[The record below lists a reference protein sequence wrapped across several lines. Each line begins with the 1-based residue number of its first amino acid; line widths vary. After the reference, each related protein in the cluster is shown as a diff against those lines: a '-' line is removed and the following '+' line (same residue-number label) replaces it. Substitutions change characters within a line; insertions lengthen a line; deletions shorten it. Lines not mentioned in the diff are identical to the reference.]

1 MVKKN
6 LKNKYKNIDDS
17 ENDEEC
23 IQDNHD
29 SDVFTINESFLIIQK
44 LTSNNYSDRENI
56 TSLLASHDFNPLDEK
71 MRDQLLNS
79 EICKILVSK
88 LSDPFL
94 QVRFNT
100 ISAIMNLIIC
110 YSEHDIDK
118 LFFFD
123 AGLLK
128 GVESLLFEYFS
139 EREANIKHSEGE
151 QIKIN
156 KIIKGTVDLLLLTMD
171 LYDNDE
177 NKSFEKLH
185 FNSII
190 KFIVEIILN
199 PESLSEEIIINS
211 CLFLANL
218 VSLKVIKAEEFSTN
232 NLNKFIEFSVKLV
245 LDKTALKS
253 GNSVVIASIVVSLFY
268 IYCNNYSYFNNPEL
282 IKYLIETIYNGIN
295 FDLGTQIEDLN
306 VKIQNFIKNADKDE
320 MVVENKSE
328 DSTSSIKEQ
337 MKKNEYNIRSTLLY
351 LKTFT
356 DVINS
361 AELGSLTKNEQTLN
375 TSFHVDEDD
384 DSQDEEVEPE
394 NNLEIETNISFAV
407 HEIFKNSNYSGL
419 FTMIKNEFLPNLVKF
434 FDNLTIE
441 EFLLND
447 FDKMIVI
454 KELLFDLEYF
464 TVSLIN
470 NIIQNFDNLFHDN
483 LNIIY
488 SIGSTINKRIQIS
501 EYSKNTDFLSVLLT
515 CLRTILEKY
524 KSSFNNNFHIF
535 DYKSLFLILNNNISD
550 SFIKINIID
559 IINFIFCEFNSKE
572 DNYEVCKLLYN
583 ICVNEN
589 DMEVTSH
596 VLNAYFDIY
605 KEDDY
610 ETNSILK
617 QIGVI
622 DLMKLG
628 TNEFKI
634 RVNYFNI

>member
-1 MVKKN
+1 
-6 LKNKYKNIDDS
+6 
-17 ENDEEC
+17 
-23 IQDNHD
+23 
-29 SDVFTINESFLIIQK
+29 
-44 LTSNNYSDRENI
+44 
-56 TSLLASHDFNPLDEK
+56 

-79 EICKILVSK
+79 EICKILVAK

-94 QVRFNT
+94 QIRFNT

-110 YSEHDIDK
+110 YSEHEIDK
-118 LFFFD
+118 LFYFD

-128 GVESLLFEYFS
+128 GVENILIEYFS
-139 EREANIKHSEGE
+139 EREALIKHSEGE

-156 KIIKGTVDLLLLTMD
+156 KIIKGTIDLLLLTVD
-171 LYDNDE
+171 LYDSEE
-177 NKSFEKLH
+177 NKIFEKLN
-185 FNSII
+185 FSSII
-190 KFIVEIILN
+190 KFIVEIVLN
-199 PESLSEEIIINS
+199 PGSLSEDIIINS

-218 VSLKVIKAEEFSTN
+218 LSLKVIKAEEFSTN
-232 NLNKFIEFSVKLV
+232 NLNNFIEFSVKLV
-245 LDKTALKS
+245 MDKNALKS
-253 GNSVVIASIVVSLFY
+253 GNPVVIASIVVSLFY

-282 IKYLIETIYNGIN
+282 IKYLIETIYSGIN
-295 FDLGTQIEDLN
+295 FELGTQIEDLN
-306 VKIQNFIKNADKDE
+306 IKIQNFIKNADKDE

-361 AELGSLTKNEQTLN
+361 ADLGSFKKPEQTLN
-375 TSFHVDEDD
+375 TSLHVEEDD
-384 DSQDEEVEPE
+384 DLIDDDEAEQE
-394 NNLEIETNISFAV
+394 NSLEIETNISFAV

-419 FTMIKNEFLPNLVKF
+419 FTMIKSEFLPNLVKF

-470 NIIQNFDNLFHDN
+470 NIIQNFDNLFLDN
-483 LNIIY
+483 LNIIF

-501 EYSKNTDFLSVLLT
+501 EYSKNSEFLSVLLT

-524 KSSFNNNFHIF
+524 KSSFNNNFQVF

-559 IINFIFCEFNSKE
+559 IINFIFCEVHSKE

-605 KEDDY
+605 KEDDF

-617 QIGVI
+617 QVGVI
-622 DLMKLG
+622 DLLKLG

-634 RVNYFNI
+634 RVRRILIFR